1 MSALTTVSVIGA
13 GAYGTALA
21 NAVATSGR
29 NVILYA
35 RYSAAAERIATSRLN
50 PKLPGIRLHDDVVVT
65 QDIARAADART
76 ILIAVPAQSLRA
88 ASVALA
94 PHLAYASRL
103 RRGSSAARSCS

>member
-1 MSALTTVSVIGA
+1 MGSMAGGGGGGTPGNRAPMVQIAPLPALTTVSVIGA

-35 RYSAAAERIATSRLN
+35 RDAAAAERIATSRLN

-65 QDIARAADART
+65 QDIARAEAD
-76 ILIAVPAQSLRA
+76 IDLL
-88 ASVALA
+88 
-94 PHLAYASRL
+94 HSRHTP
-103 RRGSSAARSCS
+103 GPP